1 MALNLT
7 PQYHDADAKYRA
19 AKTPEEELAALEEM
33 WRELPKH
40 KASEKMQAE
49 LKKKLSAARATIQKG
64 SKKSGGRVDPF
75 SIPKA
80 GAGQLVLVGPPN
92 CGKSSIVGA
101 LTKAQ
106 VKIAEFPFSTP
117 LPLPGMV
124 TFEDIKFGLVD
135 TPPITAEHVP
145 PGFAGLW
152 RSADV
157 LLLVADL
164 SSDAV
169 LDDAEMCLNHL
180 SAKNT
185 ELTDKA
191 AGKLSQAPGA
201 MQKKTGILLAN
212 KLDAPAAGDNLEL
225 LREFF
230 AARVRIEPLST
241 HDEADVARLPRLF
254 FDLLGVIRVY
264 AKPPGKKVERID
276 PFVLQAGAT
285 VHDMARKVHRGMA
298 EHVKSARIWGQ
309 AVFDGQ
315 NVQLDHVL
323 HDKDTVELHA

>member
-19 AKTPEEELAALEEM
+19 AKTSEDKLAALEEM

-40 KASEKMQAE
+40 KSSEKMQAE
-49 LKKKLSAARATIQKG
+49 LKKKLSAARAAIQKG

-80 GAGQLVLVGPPN
+80 GAGQFVLIGPPN

-101 LTKAQ
+101 LTKAH
-106 VKIAEFPFSTP
+106 VKIADFPFATP

-135 TPPITAEHVP
+135 TPPITAEHVA

-180 SAKNT
+180 SAKNI
-185 ELTDKA
+185 ELTDNA

-285 VHDMARKVHRGMA
+285 VNDMARKVHRGMA